1 MPRVLP
7 RFARSHVLDVLA
19 HPLHARGEMSP
30 RSHSTIPPVQAEQRL
45 RIVLADDDRE
55 MRRFIAEELSA
66 AGHTVVEVQSGDELL
81 QLVRDSHAGQRA
93 RIDLVVSD
101 IRMPGRTGLSVLQE
115 LRAASWAV
123 PFIVMT
129 SFGDDDAHNEAHR
142 LGALA
147 VFDKPLDIEE
157 LLRVALTVVR
167 A

>member
-1 MPRVLP
+1 
-7 RFARSHVLDVLA
+7 
-19 HPLHARGEMSP
+19 MSP
-30 RSHSTIPPVQAEQRL
+30 RPHSTIPPVLAEQRL
-45 RIVLADDDRE
+45 RIALADDDRE

-66 AGHTVVEVQSGDELL
+66 AGHSVVEVQGGDELL
-81 QLVRDSHAGQRA
+81 QLLRACHAGERA

-129 SFGDDDAHNEAHR
+129 SFGDEAAHAEAKR

-157 LLRVALTVVR
+157 LLRVAITVVR